1 VEQKVLFYS
10 FCGDLSMAQP
20 GKVIISF
27 IGSPNIR
34 LRDNVAVALGL
45 KSSKLLAN

>member
-1 VEQKVLFYS
+1 
-10 FCGDLSMAQP
+10 MAQP

-34 LRDNVAVALGL
+34 LRDNVAVAFRVKIFKAFGQLTVWDEHPL
-45 KSSKLLAN
+45 TTRT